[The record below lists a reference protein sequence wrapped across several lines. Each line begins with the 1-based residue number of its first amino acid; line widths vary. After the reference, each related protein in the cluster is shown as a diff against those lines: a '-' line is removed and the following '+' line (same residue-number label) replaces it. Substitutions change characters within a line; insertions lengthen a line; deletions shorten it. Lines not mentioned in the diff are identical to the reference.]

1 MVRELHQIPEDY
13 YRITP
18 YGFKFL
24 LKKRKFKN
32 FKIKFEGGPFTAII
46 YCWDQSLQYLPKK
59 PSD

>member
-24 LKKRKFKN
+24 LKKEN
-32 FKIKFEGGPFTAII
+32 LKILKLNLRRSFYCDNILLGSIFTI
-46 YCWDQSLQYLPKK
+46 PTKK